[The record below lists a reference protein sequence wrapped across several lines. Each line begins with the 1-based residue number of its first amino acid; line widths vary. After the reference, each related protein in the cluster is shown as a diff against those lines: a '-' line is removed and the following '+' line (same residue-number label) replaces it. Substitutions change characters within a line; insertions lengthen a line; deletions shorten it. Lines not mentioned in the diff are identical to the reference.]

1 MNKKILFVITLV
13 FILNTLSAEKLP
25 YPNELQTRYEIIKGS
40 FKESNYVIVKIK
52 NKDLKFTISK
62 PIYDKKTNNY
72 YFKGQ
77 TTSQFLISNKVDI
90 AINTSPY
97 TMKGTMFYPNGLYIY
112 DKKII
117 FNAKKDQ
124 GLIIIKNNKIILN
137 PNHDEIK
144 NSDYGFS
151 GFFSLIKNGKYTKNF
166 KDNKHPRTIIGT
178 DTENKHLYLIT
189 VEGRGTNNSK
199 GISLNEAIDLSLS
212 YGVDNSINLD
222 GGGSSTLVTIVNNLP
237 YKLNA
242 TSNLFGQERIV
253 PFHLGIKLPNLE
265 TSNQY

>member
-1 MNKKILFVITLV
+1 MNKQIYCAMIL
-13 FILNTLSAEKLP
+13 ILTLSTSSAQKLLGP
-25 YPNELQTRYEIIKGS
+25 KDVVMKYEIIKGS
-40 FKESNYVIVKIK
+40 FKESNYIIVKIK
-52 NKDLKFTISK
+52 NKNLKFIISK
-62 PIYDKKTNNY
+62 PIYNKETNNY

-77 TTSQFLISNKVDI
+77 TTSQFLLSNTVDI

-97 TMKGTMFYPNGLYIY
+97 KIKENIFYPNGLYIY

-117 FNAKKDQ
+117 SNAKKDQ
-124 GLIIIKNNKIILN
+124 GIIIIKNNQIILN
-137 PNHDEIK
+137 PRQDEIN

-151 GFFSLIKNGKYTKNF
+151 GFFPLIKNGQYTKNF

-178 DTENKHLYLIT
+178 DNENKHLYLIT
-189 VEGRGTNNSK
+189 VEGRGANNSK

-212 YGVDNSINLD
+212 YSITNSINLD
-222 GGGSSTLVTIVNNLP
+222 GGGSSTLVTKYNNAP

-253 PFHLGIKLPNLE
+253 PFHLGIKLPN
-265 TSNQY
+265 